1 MTPFSVELRLVEDQ
15 TAFALISFSK
25 KPSTVSGDTEK
36 KRSSTVTQTP
46 SQFHAVAEFFL
57 RNQVLEPLHDL
68 PGAFDVTRRSDTDC
82 DFHDGGSFPSMFFG
96 IYS

>member
-1 MTPFSVELRLVEDQ
+1 MKTVEKLSENILDK
-15 TAFALISFSK
+15 LSI
-25 KPSTVSGDTEK
+25 D
-36 KRSSTVTQTP
+36 
-46 SQFHAVAEFFL
+46 FL

-82 DFHDGGSFPSMFFG
+82 DFHDGGSFPSMFFW